1 MKNKN
6 IILQSVVLEMK
17 ELRQAQALAKNEN
30 QSSGSGR
37 SSGQSL
43 SQSSGEAE
51 EKVGKWRIWKGSA
64 EEEM

>member
-37 SSGQSL
+37 SSGQSS

-51 EKVGKWRIWKGSA
+51 EKVGK
-64 EEEM
+64 